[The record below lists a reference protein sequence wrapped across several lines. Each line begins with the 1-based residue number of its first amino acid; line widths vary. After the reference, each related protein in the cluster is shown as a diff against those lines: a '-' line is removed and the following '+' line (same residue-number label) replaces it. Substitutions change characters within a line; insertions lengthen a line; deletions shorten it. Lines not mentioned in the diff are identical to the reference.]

1 MFSASRQTNQSPF
14 TPCFYL
20 ITSPRA
26 KGLLQRPFWPS
37 DTWQHYIIRISCST
51 GIQGTQ
57 FCQPQYLKEST
68 RWKYP
73 CLPLD
78 QRFKKMRGGGGG
90 RKNNTAHHKHTT
102 TIWRKTFF
110 SSTSTNQLQNAW
122 WSFPDARDVCLKTRL
137 PYVYSSSCDS
147 CSRQRGP
154 LHCAHFHEPANTLSS
169 SQRNFPTTKELS
181 NVSKRLIRS

>member
-78 QRFKKMRGGGGG
+78 QRFKKMRGGREG
-90 RKNNTAHHKHTT
+90 KITPHTT
-102 TIWRKTFF
+102 NTPPPFGEKHFF
-110 SSTSTNQLQNAW
+110 PQPLQINSRMHDEVFLMPGMSAWKRACHMSTAAAVTLVPGREDPSTAPISMNQ
-122 WSFPDARDVCLKTRL
+122 PI
-137 PYVYSSSCDS
+137 P
-147 CSRQRGP
+147 
-154 LHCAHFHEPANTLSS
+154 
-169 SQRNFPTTKELS
+169 
-181 NVSKRLIRS
+181 